1 MQVRV
6 KPDTASVRVLCID
19 GGGTRGKY
27 PLKVLKQLEDDIG
40 LPGHPVQ
47 QNFDVVFGTSSGAI
61 SAGALCINGWTV
73 DECIARFESLSN
85 DAFTPRRV
93 PSVPIIGPLIRLM
106 MRIPFFATVVR
117 TAALLLFDSRY
128 PSKHIEKAL
137 RDMFGSGRSIADYS
151 AANTMGAMV
160 GMTVATVQDASA
172 CIFTSYNGV
181 GQRAGDR
188 GSLPVSLSSSPS
200 PSRPF
205 EARKLMLTDC
215 IDYELLR
222 TTADGDRLALWEMF
236 VVSSVVLCEACGFR

>member
-1 MQVRV
+1 MQIRV

-47 QNFDVVFGTSSGAI
+47 QNFDVVFGTSSGMSRDAVVVASEDVGDPPGLPIATGAI

-106 MRIPFFATVVR
+106 MRIPFFA
-117 TAALLLFDSRY
+117 
-128 PSKHIEKAL
+128 
-137 RDMFGSGRSIADYS
+137 
-151 AANTMGAMV
+151 
-160 GMTVATVQDASA
+160 
-172 CIFTSYNGV
+172 
-181 GQRAGDR
+181 
-188 GSLPVSLSSSPS
+188 
-200 PSRPF
+200 
-205 EARKLMLTDC
+205 
-215 IDYELLR
+215 
-222 TTADGDRLALWEMF
+222 
-236 VVSSVVLCEACGFR
+236 